1 MSTKKVIEKIRVVSN
16 NVTPPPTGPTADSF
30 NGKVGLVTGGSKGI
44 GLAVGINLA
53 KRYTELDKQYKEG
66 RLSSRIYL
74 TTRFEKDI
82 PRLTEQLA
90 ANHDEEVTKRIKFA
104 QLDLLDKGS
113 LFKLYQKIKD
123 ETITLDLVVNN
134 AQKFELPSQ
143 NNEGRFKTQC
153 KDIMA
158 VNFEGM
164 KRICK
169 TFTPM
174 LNAHGRIVLCSSHL
188 GHLSNI
194 DGTEPAAYKL
204 RKRFADKNLKEA
216 QLDIL
221 VNEFLDDVKEGNGA
235 WVQKGWPSCPYSV
248 SKIAV
253 NAYARILQEK
263 LTNTHDQKKIVVN
276 AVHHGYN
283 HKLMNAGRCITK
295 EEASD
300 FVASFACLPED
311 HHIRGN
317 IVWKGTQVLDSWQYG
332 GLDDNTQVK
341 EFTAVY
347 EMEKDA
353 ETMHDM
359 NTGFCLTG

>member
-1 MSTKKVIEKIRVVSN
+1 MAARVVSN
-16 NVTPPPTGPTADSF
+16 SVTPPGPGPDNF

-53 KRYTELDKQYKEG
+53 KRYAELDKQHKEG

-74 TTRFEKDI
+74 TTRNEEDI

-104 QLDLLDKGS
+104 QLDLLDRGS

-143 NNEGRFKTQC
+143 NDEERFKIQC

-174 LNAHGRIVLCSSHL
+174 LNAQGRIVLCSSHL

-194 DGTEPAAYKL
+194 DGNEPAAYNL
-204 RKRFADKNLKEA
+204 RKRFAVKDIEEA
-216 QLDIL
+216 QLDWL
-221 VNEFLDDVKEGNGA
+221 VNEFLDKVREGNGS
-235 WVQKGWPSCPYSV
+235 WVQNGWPSCPYSV

-263 LTNTHDQKKIVVN
+263 MNKTHDQKKIVVN

-283 HKLMNAGRCITK
+283 HKRMNAGHCFTID
-295 EEASD
+295 EASE
-300 FVASFACLPED
+300 FVATFACLPED
-311 HHIRGN
+311 HPIKGN
-317 IVWKGTQVLDSWQYG
+317 IVWKGTRVMDNWQYG

-341 EFTAVY
+341 EFTAIY